1 MQNDPER
8 SHSGRRDGES
18 ESTLVRLLGW
28 YYRRVRVQI
37 ALGLIEP
44 IVVVAIVALFVG
56 EPILLLGLGLLM
68 GFLGVCQ
75 SLVWLFMWIS
85 RRDELEERGFVW

>member
-18 ESTLVRLLGW
+18 ESTLVSLLGW

-37 ALGLIEP
+37 ALSLIEP

-75 SLVWLFMWIS
+75 SLVWFVRWNS